1 MDVVKHFWSEE
12 DKRLYLNEAKQNFYN
27 VEIAEEDK
35 KTSIKAMTT
44 YILLKESLKK

>member
-27 VEIAEEDK
+27 VEIPEEGK
-35 KTSIKAMTT
+35 K
-44 YILLKESLKK
+44 LVLRL